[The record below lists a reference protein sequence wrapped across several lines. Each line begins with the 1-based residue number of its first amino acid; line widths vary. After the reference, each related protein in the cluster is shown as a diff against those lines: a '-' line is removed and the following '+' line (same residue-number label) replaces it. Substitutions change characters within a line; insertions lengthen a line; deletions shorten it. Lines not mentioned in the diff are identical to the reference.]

1 MIGRSFYPALLV
13 LGLAGPVAA
22 QSAPEAPP
30 PSAPPAAA
38 SAGTSATPVPT
49 EASDPTP
56 VAVKTLAAPDLFSP
70 AGRETG
76 LPPELWRGT
85 SPTILRAVLPVL
97 AARPLSPA
105 AQALARRVLATG
117 ASGPG
122 AAGGDPALAGARL
135 NALIAQGGLKEARE
149 ILTKTSGLDQRP
161 ALAQAAAELALLSGD
176 GDHACAVGDGL
187 AVGRE
192 EVYWL
197 RLRAWCQARKGETD
211 AAQLT
216 LDLAQSQGRDAI
228 FGRLMAARL
237 AHAPPG
243 AASLRNGL
251 DYALSKDLG
260 LDLAKAQASPAVA
273 AALDPHEAG
282 PAVWPMEA
290 GPGAVRA
297 TLATLAGGDL
307 ATART
312 MRASLTEADTQ
323 GVGAFDVALLDAAL
337 AAASGQ
343 GLEPALDRLIERGAV
358 EGPKTRAK
366 AQVAALVLA
375 GLGSPMSDEARG
387 QLAAFTAGETRT
399 PPARAFTLEDA
410 ATQRRM
416 GETALLA
423 LWIAADAG
431 AGGPAP
437 GDRVRIV
444 RALKA
449 VGLEAD
455 ARAFALEGLLAVR

>member
-1 MIGRSFYPALLV
+1 MIGRRFYPALLV
-13 LGLAGPVAA
+13 FGLAGSAVAQPRSEPPPPVAIPA
-22 QSAPEAPP
+22 
-30 PSAPPAAA
+30 APPADTAATPIPAEA
-38 SAGTSATPVPT
+38 SAPA
-49 EASDPTP
+49 P

-85 SPTILRAVLPVL
+85 SPAILRAVLPML
-97 AARPLSPA
+97 AVKPLSPA

-117 ASGPG
+117 APGPG
-122 AAGGDPALAGARL
+122 AAGGDAGLAGARV

-149 ILTKTSGLDQRP
+149 ILAKTSGLDQRP
-161 ALAQAAAELALLSGD
+161 ALAQAAAEIALLSD
-176 GDHACAVGDGL
+176 DADRACALGDGL

-192 EVYWL
+192 DIYWL

-216 LDLAQSQGRDAI
+216 LDLAQSQGRDPV

-237 AHAPPG
+237 THAAPG
-243 AASLRNGL
+243 TASLRGGL

-273 AALDPHEAG
+273 AALAPHDAG
-282 PAVWPMEA
+282 PAIWPMEA
-290 GPGAVRA
+290 GPGTVRA

-307 ATART
+307 START

-323 GVGAFDVALLDAAL
+323 NVFDLALLDAAL

-343 GLEPALDRLIERGAV
+343 GQESALDRLIERGAV

-375 GLGSPMSDEARG
+375 GLGPPMSDEARG
-387 QLAAFTAGETRT
+387 QLAAFTAGETKA
-399 PPARAFTLEDA
+399 PPARDLALEDA
-410 ATQRRM
+410 AAHQRM
-416 GETALLA
+416 GETALIA

-431 AGGPAP
+431 PAGPVS